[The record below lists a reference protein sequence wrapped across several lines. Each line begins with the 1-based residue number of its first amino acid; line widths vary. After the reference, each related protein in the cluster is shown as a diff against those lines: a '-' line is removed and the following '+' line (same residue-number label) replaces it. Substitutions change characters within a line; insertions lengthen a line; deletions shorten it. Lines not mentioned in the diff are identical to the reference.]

1 MTERFE
7 QRLSADSV
15 NLLDLLCQ
23 LSLAAGGANAKVDIR
38 LYFPFFGRET
48 KQAPCL
54 TYERQTSV
62 IPESRSGPP
71 RYLPS

>member
-23 LSLAAGGANAKVDIR
+23 LSVAAGGANAKVDIR
-38 LYFPFFGRET
+38 LYFAFFRT
-48 KQAPCL
+48 RDKAS
-54 TYERQTSV
+54 TMSDV
-62 IPESRSGPP
+62 
-71 RYLPS
+71 